1 MVSYERLWKTMEK
14 KGISQYRL
22 INHYKISAGQ
32 IGRMKKNMHVSTHT
46 LEVFCN
52 ILQNTSRVWVET
64 CIFFFIHTL
73 EVFCNILQCPVEDI
87 VEVILDP
94 QEPDGKEPSSAGGR
108 AVGRTAAG
116 ARDAEKAEGVTGDKA
131 PGKPG
136 SRSGVQGTGK
146 AAAATRDNTSGKP
159 ASRSGVQGTGKA
171 AAATRDNASGKLASR
186 SGVQGTGKTAA
197 VTGEKPAGKAE
208 DRTGGKT
215 AGKTPAGS
223 REGNK

>member
-52 ILQNTSRVWVET
+52 ILQ
-64 CIFFFIHTL
+64 
-73 EVFCNILQCPVEDI
+73 CPVEDI

-94 QEPDGKEPSSAGGR
+94 QEPDEKEPSSTGSRTA
-108 AVGRTAAG
+108 GRTAAG
-116 ARDAEKAEGVTGDKA
+116 ARDAKKAEGVTGDKA
-131 PGKPG
+131 PGKP
-136 SRSGVQGTGK
+136 
-146 AAAATRDNTSGKP
+146 
-159 ASRSGVQGTGKA
+159 ASRSGVQGA
-171 AAATRDNASGKLASR
+171 
-186 SGVQGTGKTAA
+186 GKTAA

-215 AGKTPAGS
+215 AGKTPAAS

>member
-1 MVSYERLWKTMEK
+1 MNMVSYERLWKTMEK

-52 ILQNTSRVWVET
+52 ILQ
-64 CIFFFIHTL
+64 
-73 EVFCNILQCPVEDI
+73 CPVEDI

-108 AVGRTAAG
+108 AAGRTAAG
-116 ARDAEKAEGVTGDKA
+116 ARDAKKAEGVTRDKA
-131 PGKPG
+131 PGKPE
-136 SRSGVQGTGK
+136 
-146 AAAATRDNTSGKP
+146 
-159 ASRSGVQGTGKA
+159 
-171 AAATRDNASGKLASR
+171 SR

-197 VTGEKPAGKAE
+197 VTGDKPAGKAE
-208 DRTGGKT
+208 AHAGGKT
-215 AGKTPAGS
+215 DGKLPPGS

>member
-52 ILQNTSRVWVET
+52 ILQ
-64 CIFFFIHTL
+64 
-73 EVFCNILQCPVEDI
+73 CPVEDI

-116 ARDAEKAEGVTGDKA
+116 ARDAKKAEGVTGDKA

-146 AAAATRDNTSGKP
+146 AAAATRDN
-159 ASRSGVQGTGKA
+159 
-171 AAATRDNASGKLASR
+171 ASGKLASR
-186 SGVQGTGKTAA
+186 SGVQGAGKTAA

-208 DRTGGKT
+208 DRTGGKM
-215 AGKTPAGS
+215 AGKTPDGS

>member
-52 ILQNTSRVWVET
+52 ILQ
-64 CIFFFIHTL
+64 
-73 EVFCNILQCPVEDI
+73 CPVEDI

-108 AVGRTAAG
+108 AAGRTAAG
-116 ARDAEKAEGVTGDKA
+116 ARDAKKAEGVTRDKA
-131 PGKPG
+131 PGKPE
-136 SRSGVQGTGK
+136 
-146 AAAATRDNTSGKP
+146 
-159 ASRSGVQGTGKA
+159 
-171 AAATRDNASGKLASR
+171 SR
-186 SGVQGTGKTAA
+186 SGVQGTGKTAV
-197 VTGEKPAGKAE
+197 VTGDKPAGKAE
-208 DRTGGKT
+208 AHAGGKT
-215 AGKTPAGS
+215 DGKLPSGS
-223 REGNK
+223 REENK

>member
-1 MVSYERLWKTMEK
+1 MVSYARLWETMEK

-52 ILQNTSRVWVET
+52 ILQ
-64 CIFFFIHTL
+64 
-73 EVFCNILQCPVEDI
+73 CPVEDI

-108 AVGRTAAG
+108 AGGRTAAG
-116 ARDAEKAEGVTGDKA
+116 ARDAKKAEGVTRDKA
-131 PGKPG
+131 PGKPE
-136 SRSGVQGTGK
+136 
-146 AAAATRDNTSGKP
+146 
-159 ASRSGVQGTGKA
+159 
-171 AAATRDNASGKLASR
+171 SR

-197 VTGEKPAGKAE
+197 VTGDKPAGKAE
-208 DRTGGKT
+208 AHAGGKT
-215 AGKTPAGS
+215 DGKLPSGS

>member
-52 ILQNTSRVWVET
+52 ILQ
-64 CIFFFIHTL
+64 
-73 EVFCNILQCPVEDI
+73 CPVEDI

-108 AVGRTAAG
+108 AAGRTAAG
-116 ARDAEKAEGVTGDKA
+116 ARDAKKAEGVTRDKA
-131 PGKPG
+131 PGKPEF
-136 SRSGVQGTGK
+136 
-146 AAAATRDNTSGKP
+146 
-159 ASRSGVQGTGKA
+159 
-171 AAATRDNASGKLASR
+171 R

-197 VTGEKPAGKAE
+197 VTGDKPAGKAE
-208 DRTGGKT
+208 AHAGGKT
-215 AGKTPAGS
+215 DGKLPPGS

>member
-1 MVSYERLWKTMEK
+1 MVRYARLWKTMEK

-52 ILQNTSRVWVET
+52 ILQ
-64 CIFFFIHTL
+64 
-73 EVFCNILQCPVEDI
+73 CPVEDI

-94 QEPDGKEPSSAGGR
+94 QEPDGKQPASAGGR
-108 AVGRTAAG
+108 AAGRTAAG
-116 ARDAEKAEGVTGDKA
+116 ARDAKKAEGVTRDKA
-131 PGKPG
+131 PGKPE
-136 SRSGVQGTGK
+136 
-146 AAAATRDNTSGKP
+146 
-159 ASRSGVQGTGKA
+159 
-171 AAATRDNASGKLASR
+171 SR

-197 VTGEKPAGKAE
+197 VTGDKPAGKAE
-208 DRTGGKT
+208 AHAGGKT
-215 AGKTPAGS
+215 DGKLPPGS

>member
-52 ILQNTSRVWVET
+52 ILQ
-64 CIFFFIHTL
+64 
-73 EVFCNILQCPVEDI
+73 CPVEDI

-108 AVGRTAAG
+108 AAGRTAAG

-136 SRSGVQGTGK
+136 
-146 AAAATRDNTSGKP
+146 
-159 ASRSGVQGTGKA
+159 
-171 AAATRDNASGKLASR
+171 SR

>member
-52 ILQNTSRVWVET
+52 ILQ
-64 CIFFFIHTL
+64 
-73 EVFCNILQCPVEDI
+73 CPVEDI

-94 QEPDGKEPSSAGGR
+94 QEPDGKEPSSAGSM
-108 AVGRTAAG
+108 AAGRTAAG
-116 ARDAEKAEGVTGDKA
+116 ARDAKKAEGITGDNA
-131 PGKPG
+131 SGKLE

-146 AAAATRDNTSGKP
+146 PAAATGDK
-159 ASRSGVQGTGKA
+159 
-171 AAATRDNASGKLASR
+171 ASGKLASR

-197 VTGEKPAGKAE
+197 VTGEKPDGKAE
-208 DRTGGKT
+208 DRTGGKM
-215 AGKTPAGS
+215 AGKTPDGS

>member
-52 ILQNTSRVWVET
+52 ILQ
-64 CIFFFIHTL
+64 
-73 EVFCNILQCPVEDI
+73 CPVEDI

-94 QEPDGKEPSSAGGR
+94 QKPDGKEPSR
-108 AVGRTAAG
+108 
-116 ARDAEKAEGVTGDKA
+116 K
-131 PGKPG
+131 
-136 SRSGVQGTGK
+136 
-146 AAAATRDNTSGKP
+146 
-159 ASRSGVQGTGKA
+159 
-171 AAATRDNASGKLASR
+171 
-186 SGVQGTGKTAA
+186 
-197 VTGEKPAGKAE
+197 GKAE
-208 DRTGGKT
+208 DRTGGKV
-215 AGKTPAGS
+215 AGKTPDGS

>member
-52 ILQNTSRVWVET
+52 ILQ
-64 CIFFFIHTL
+64 
-73 EVFCNILQCPVEDI
+73 CPVEDI

-94 QEPDGKEPSSAGGR
+94 QEPDGKEPSSAGSR
-108 AVGRTAAG
+108 TAGRTAAG
-116 ARDAEKAEGVTGDKA
+116 ARDAKKAEGVTRDKA
-131 PGKPG
+131 PGKPE
-136 SRSGVQGTGK
+136 
-146 AAAATRDNTSGKP
+146 
-159 ASRSGVQGTGKA
+159 
-171 AAATRDNASGKLASR
+171 SR
-186 SGVQGTGKTAA
+186 SGVQGTGKTAV
-197 VTGEKPAGKAE
+197 VTGDKPAGKAE
-208 DRTGGKT
+208 AHAGGKT
-215 AGKTPAGS
+215 DGKLPSGS

>member
-52 ILQNTSRVWVET
+52 ILQ
-64 CIFFFIHTL
+64 
-73 EVFCNILQCPVEDI
+73 CPVEDI

-94 QEPDGKEPSSAGGR
+94 QEP
-108 AVGRTAAG
+108 
-116 ARDAEKAEGVTGDKA
+116 
-131 PGKPG
+131 
-136 SRSGVQGTGK
+136 
-146 AAAATRDNTSGKP
+146 
-159 ASRSGVQGTGKA
+159 
-171 AAATRDNASGKLASR
+171 
-186 SGVQGTGKTAA
+186 
-197 VTGEKPAGKAE
+197 AGKAE
-208 DRTGGKT
+208 DRTGGKV
-215 AGKTPAGS
+215 AGKTPDGS

>member
-52 ILQNTSRVWVET
+52 ILQ
-64 CIFFFIHTL
+64 
-73 EVFCNILQCPVEDI
+73 CPVEDI

-108 AVGRTAAG
+108 AAGRTAAG
-116 ARDAEKAEGVTGDKA
+116 ARDAKKAEGVTRDKA
-131 PGKPG
+131 PGKPE
-136 SRSGVQGTGK
+136 
-146 AAAATRDNTSGKP
+146 
-159 ASRSGVQGTGKA
+159 
-171 AAATRDNASGKLASR
+171 SR

-197 VTGEKPAGKAE
+197 VTGDKPAGKAE
-208 DRTGGKT
+208 AHAGGKT
-215 AGKTPAGS
+215 DGKLPSGS

>member
-52 ILQNTSRVWVET
+52 ILQ
-64 CIFFFIHTL
+64 
-73 EVFCNILQCPVEDI
+73 CPVEDI

-94 QEPDGKEPSSAGGR
+94 QEPDGKEPSSSGSR
-108 AVGRTAAG
+108 AVGRTAAE
-116 ARDAEKAEGVTGDKA
+116 ARDAKKAEGVTGDKA
-131 PGKPG
+131 P
-136 SRSGVQGTGK
+136 
-146 AAAATRDNTSGKP
+146 GKP

-171 AAATRDNASGKLASR
+171 AAATRDNASGKPASR
-186 SGVQGTGKTAA
+186 SGVQGAGKTAA

-215 AGKTPAGS
+215 AGKTPAAS

>member
-52 ILQNTSRVWVET
+52 ILQ
-64 CIFFFIHTL
+64 
-73 EVFCNILQCPVEDI
+73 CPVEDI

-108 AVGRTAAG
+108 AAGRTTAG

-131 PGKPG
+131 PGKP
-136 SRSGVQGTGK
+136 
-146 AAAATRDNTSGKP
+146 
-159 ASRSGVQGTGKA
+159 ASRSGVQGRPQQSPEKSQPERQKTV
-171 AAATRDNASGKLASR
+171 LAEKRLGRPRLVPERETSR
-186 SGVQGTGKTAA
+186 
-197 VTGEKPAGKAE
+197 
-208 DRTGGKT
+208 
-215 AGKTPAGS
+215 
-223 REGNK
+223 

>member
-52 ILQNTSRVWVET
+52 ILQ
-64 CIFFFIHTL
+64 
-73 EVFCNILQCPVEDI
+73 CPVEDI

-108 AVGRTAAG
+108 AAGRTAAG
-116 ARDAEKAEGVTGDKA
+116 ARDAKKAEGVTRDKA
-131 PGKPG
+131 PGKPE
-136 SRSGVQGTGK
+136 
-146 AAAATRDNTSGKP
+146 
-159 ASRSGVQGTGKA
+159 
-171 AAATRDNASGKLASR
+171 SR

-197 VTGEKPAGKAE
+197 VTGDKPAGKAE
-208 DRTGGKT
+208 AHAGGKT
-215 AGKTPAGS
+215 DGKLPPGS

>member
-22 INHYKISAGQ
+22 INHYKIRAGQ

-52 ILQNTSRVWVET
+52 ILQ
-64 CIFFFIHTL
+64 
-73 EVFCNILQCPVEDI
+73 CPVEDI

-94 QEPDGKEPSSAGGR
+94 QELDGKEPSSAGSR
-108 AVGRTAAG
+108 TAGRTAAG
-116 ARDAEKAEGVTGDKA
+116 ARDAKKAEGVTGDKA
-131 PGKPG
+131 PGKPE
-136 SRSGVQGTGK
+136 SRSGVQGTIKPAAASGDKASGK
-146 AAAATRDNTSGKP
+146 PESRSGIQGTVKPAAATGD
-159 ASRSGVQGTGKA
+159 KA
-171 AAATRDNASGKLASR
+171 PGKLASR

-197 VTGEKPAGKAE
+197 VTGEKLAGKAE
-208 DRTGGKT
+208 DRTGGKM
-215 AGKTPAGS
+215 AGKSPTGS

>member
-52 ILQNTSRVWVET
+52 ILQ
-64 CIFFFIHTL
+64 
-73 EVFCNILQCPVEDI
+73 CPVEDI

-94 QEPDGKEPSSAGGR
+94 QELDGKEPSSAGSR
-108 AVGRTAAG
+108 TAGRTAAG
-116 ARDAEKAEGVTGDKA
+116 ARDAKKAEGVTGDKA
-131 PGKPG
+131 PGKL
-136 SRSGVQGTGK
+136 
-146 AAAATRDNTSGKP
+146 
-159 ASRSGVQGTGKA
+159 ASRSGVQGTVKPA
-171 AAATRDNASGKLASR
+171 AASGDKASGKPESR
-186 SGVQGTGKTAA
+186 SGIQGTGKTAA
-197 VTGEKPAGKAE
+197 VTGEKLAGKAE
-208 DRTGGKT
+208 DRTGGKM
-215 AGKTPAGS
+215 AGKSPTGS

>member
-1 MVSYERLWKTMEK
+1 MVSYARLWETMEK

-52 ILQNTSRVWVET
+52 ILQ
-64 CIFFFIHTL
+64 
-73 EVFCNILQCPVEDI
+73 CPVEDI

-108 AVGRTAAG
+108 AAGRAAAG
-116 ARDAEKAEGVTGDKA
+116 ARDAKKAEGVTRDKA
-131 PGKPG
+131 PGKPE
-136 SRSGVQGTGK
+136 
-146 AAAATRDNTSGKP
+146 
-159 ASRSGVQGTGKA
+159 
-171 AAATRDNASGKLASR
+171 SR

-197 VTGEKPAGKAE
+197 VTGDKPAGKAE
-208 DRTGGKT
+208 AHAGGKT
-215 AGKTPAGS
+215 DGKLPSGS

>member
-52 ILQNTSRVWVET
+52 ILQ
-64 CIFFFIHTL
+64 
-73 EVFCNILQCPVEDI
+73 CPVEDI

-108 AVGRTAAG
+108 AAGRTAAG

-131 PGKPG
+131 P
-136 SRSGVQGTGK
+136 
-146 AAAATRDNTSGKP
+146 
-159 ASRSGVQGTGKA
+159 
-171 AAATRDNASGKLASR
+171 GKLASR

>member
-52 ILQNTSRVWVET
+52 ILQ
-64 CIFFFIHTL
+64 
-73 EVFCNILQCPVEDI
+73 CPVEDI

-94 QEPDGKEPSSAGGR
+94 QEPDGKEPSSAGSR
-108 AVGRTAAG
+108 TVGRTAAG
-116 ARDAEKAEGVTGDKA
+116 ARDTKKAEGATGDKA
-131 PGKPG
+131 PGKPE
-136 SRSGVQGTGK
+136 SRSGIQGTGK
-146 AAAATRDNTSGKP
+146 PAAAIRDNAPGKP

-171 AAATRDNASGKLASR
+171 AAATGDKASGKPESRSGVQGTGKDAASTGDNASGKPAFR

-208 DRTGGKT
+208 DRTGGKM

>member
-52 ILQNTSRVWVET
+52 ILQ
-64 CIFFFIHTL
+64 
-73 EVFCNILQCPVEDI
+73 CPVEDI

-108 AVGRTAAG
+108 TAGRTAAG
-116 ARDAEKAEGVTGDKA
+116 ARDTKKAEGATGDKV
-131 PGKPG
+131 PGKPE

-146 AAAATRDNTSGKP
+146 PAAS
-159 ASRSGVQGTGKA
+159 TGDKA
-171 AAATRDNASGKLASR
+171 PGKLASR

-197 VTGEKPAGKAE
+197 VTGEKLAGKAE
-208 DRTGGKT
+208 DRTGGKM
-215 AGKTPAGS
+215 AGKSPTGS

>member
-52 ILQNTSRVWVET
+52 ILQ
-64 CIFFFIHTL
+64 
-73 EVFCNILQCPVEDI
+73 CPVEDI
-87 VEVILDP
+87 VEVILDS
-94 QEPDGKEPSSAGGR
+94 QEPDGKEPSSSGSR
-108 AVGRTAAG
+108 AAGRTAAG
-116 ARDAEKAEGVTGDKA
+116 ARDAKKAEGVTGDKA

-136 SRSGVQGTGK
+136 SRSGVQG
-146 AAAATRDNTSGKP
+146 N
-159 ASRSGVQGTGKA
+159 
-171 AAATRDNASGKLASR
+171 
-186 SGVQGTGKTAA
+186 GKTAA
-197 VTGEKPAGKAE
+197 VTGEKLAGKAE
-208 DRTGGKT
+208 DRTGGKM

>member
-1 MVSYERLWKTMEK
+1 MVSYARLWETMEK

-52 ILQNTSRVWVET
+52 ILQ
-64 CIFFFIHTL
+64 
-73 EVFCNILQCPVEDI
+73 CPVEDI

-108 AVGRTAAG
+108 AAGRTAAG
-116 ARDAEKAEGVTGDKA
+116 ARDAKKAEGVTRDKA
-131 PGKPG
+131 PGKPE
-136 SRSGVQGTGK
+136 
-146 AAAATRDNTSGKP
+146 
-159 ASRSGVQGTGKA
+159 
-171 AAATRDNASGKLASR
+171 SR

-197 VTGEKPAGKAE
+197 VTGDKPAGKAE
-208 DRTGGKT
+208 AHAGGKT
-215 AGKTPAGS
+215 DGKLPPGS